1 MIFSY
6 SGQHSLNMPTLVID
20 NFGGRLTR
28 YNDGDINSGL
38 AKYTTSFG
46 NDPFSNP
53 GNLTWFEAPTQIDSG
68 ASVITDLIMAARPRL
83 ESGITY
89 VYAIGH
95 TGRLYKIQVND
106 PTTYNPDYDNPV
118 LLATLTAQSP
128 TFKYG
133 SSINFFGTTEQIYI
147 GHDRG
152 VTKVNFDGT
161 SEAYVGALGSYTLN
175 VPRPAVQFAQYLYF
189 GNGTNLVQV
198 LAGGTVGSY
207 GVLNPALPTGSFVRD
222 LDVSPEGNYIQITV
236 SKINSADM
244 TVITQ
249 DTNSLSSSDSFSAL
263 WDGVVDGNNQ
273 GVISSRFS
281 YNSYSLN
288 SNISFGPKAYTMGYD
303 LGGAAVYTEG
313 QKIISLPNSLSPN
326 FGAMFSTGNLM
337 GFGAPEQD
345 SSALKGSLLTYGP
358 YDKEIPE
365 GLYRFFRIAASSTQT
380 DIQQMPVCT
389 IVSNLFYGASSA
401 GYAGNKVGSAKLY
414 FSTLETDS
422 GPNTKYRFYKFTT
435 VPTGAGTT
443 IPGVYETQNQLF
455 SKKITV
461 KEVRLYTEP
470 LVTNNSFTVA
480 LIGSNQGVITS
491 SSKTFTVG
499 SNVTSGDDFVWYNPS
514 MLNTYTLGVR
524 ITNSGSVN
532 WIGTKLEIDYEPS
545 GR

>member
-1 MIFSY
+1 MQTIVV
-6 SGQHSLNMPTLVID
+6 N
-20 NFGGRLTR
+20 NFAGKLTR
-28 YNDGDINSGL
+28 YNDGELNSGL
-38 AKYTTSFG
+38 VKYSKTFG

-53 GNLTWFEAPTQIDSG
+53 GNLTWFESVTQIDSG
-68 ASVITDLIMAARPRL
+68 GSVITDLIMAARARL

-118 LLATLTAQSP
+118 LLATLSSNSP

-133 SSINFFGTTEQIYI
+133 SSINFFGTTEKLFI
-147 GHDRG
+147 GHDKG
-152 VTKVNFDGT
+152 FTSINFDGT
-161 SEAYVGALGSYTLN
+161 SETFIGVAGSYTAS
-175 VPRPAVQFAQYLYF
+175 VPRPAVQFGQYLYG
-189 GNGTNLVQV
+189 GNGANLVQI

-207 GVLNPALPTGSFVRD
+207 SVLNPGLPTGSYVRD

-273 GVISSRFS
+273 GVISSKYS

-288 SNISFGPKAYTMGYD
+288 SNISFGPKAYTVGYD

-326 FGAMFSTGNLM
+326 FSAMFSTGNLV

-345 SSALKGSLLTYGP
+345 SGFLKGSLLTYGA
-358 YDKEIPE
+358 YDKEISE
-365 GLYRFFRIAASSTQT
+365 GLYRFFRVSASSSQT
-380 DIQQMPVCT
+380 DVQQMPVCV
-389 IVSNLFYGASSA
+389 IVSDLFYGASSA
-401 GYAGNKVGSAKLY
+401 GYSNNKVGSAKLY

-435 VPTGAGTT
+435 VPTGAGTA
-443 IPGVYETQNQLF
+443 IAGVYETQNQLF
-455 SKKITV
+455 SKRITV
-461 KEVRLYTEP
+461 KEVRFYTEP
-470 LVTNNSFTVA
+470 LVANNSFTID
-480 LIGSNQGVITS
+480 LIGSDGNS
-491 SSKTFTVG
+491 MSNSSKTFTVN
-499 SNVTSGDDFVWYNPS
+499 SNVNSGDDFVWYNPGVK
-514 MLNTYTLGVR
+514 NTYSLGIR
-524 ITNSGSVN
+524 ITNVGSVN
-532 WIGTKLEIDYEPS
+532 WVGTKLEIDIDD
-545 GR
+545 GGK